1 MPLEPEDLE
10 AASEIVRWSPSAWA
24 GLIAVMAT
32 LYLLARV
39 GTWLATWAASWPLRR
54 YRGDL
59 WSERARRAWPSR
71 RVGGLAVV
79 VLGLPA
85 GLVFVGSPAGSTVL
99 PRPALMIAAST
110 LATIGV
116 MQSTLARERRLNPA
130 FALTPS
136 ATRTAWISRLLIL
149 GPVLLVVLAAIYALP
164 DRLDGA
170 AVAVLVAMALGLA
183 AYLTWGWT
191 ALMRRLGVIRP
202 AGERLRRVAERAG
215 VLAGL
220 GPRAVEQVALPM
232 ANALAF
238 TLERKLGVTDA
249 ALAVLDDDQLSA
261 VCATSWR
268 TSESRAASPGRAQPG
283 ASSWAPTRP

>member
-32 LYLLARV
+32 LYLLARA
-39 GTWLATWAASWPLRR
+39 GTWLATWAASYPLQR

-59 WSERARRAWPSR
+59 WSEPPRRAWPSR
-71 RVGGLAVV
+71 WVGRLAIV

-85 GLVFVGSPAGSTVL
+85 GLLFVGSPAISTVL

-116 MQSTLARERRLNPA
+116 IQTTLARERRLNPA

-136 ATRTAWISRLLIL
+136 ATRTAWISHLLIL
-149 GPVLLVVLAAIYALP
+149 ARMLLVVLAAIYALP

-170 AVAVLVAMALGLA
+170 ALAVLTAMALGLA

-191 ALMRRLGVIRP
+191 ALMRCLGIIRP
-202 AGERLRRVAERAG
+202 AGRGFAG
-215 VLAGL
+215 SRS
-220 GPRAVEQVALPM
+220 GPEWWR
-232 ANALAF
+232 ALAPGPSSRSRCRWP
-238 TLERKLGVTDA
+238 TPSRSRSNA
-249 ALAVLDDDQLSA
+249 
-261 VCATSWR
+261 SW
-268 TSESRAASPGRAQPG
+268 G
-283 ASSWAPTRP
+283 

>member
-1 MPLEPEDLE
+1 MEL
-10 AASEIVRWSPSAWA
+10 RHAWA

-32 LYLLARV
+32 LYLLARA
-39 GTWLATWAASWPLRR
+39 GTWLAMWAASWPLRR

-149 GPVLLVVLAAIYALP
+149 APMLLVVLAAFYALP

-191 ALMRRLGVIRP
+191 ALLRRLGVIRP

-220 GPRAVEQVALPM
+220 RPPGRRA
-232 ANALAF
+232 
-238 TLERKLGVTDA
+238 G
-249 ALAVLDDDQLSA
+249 
-261 VCATSWR
+261 
-268 TSESRAASPGRAQPG
+268 RAADGQRPRVHARTQAGGDRRGAGGPG
-283 ASSWAPTRP
+283 